1 VAAGTPP
8 KVIDDTG
15 EPPDELELPP
25 DEPELLPDELESP
38 PELDA
43 PLDVPELLDVPEP
56 LDELEPPLDEPPPL
70 LEDPPSAVGLDV
82 DGAESLLE
90 PPPEQA
96 VIQTSASRGKSAPNH
111 DPTRTLRLLTFVA
124 ARFLLI
130 PRPNPL
136 HFSIL

>member
-1 VAAGTPP
+1 
-8 KVIDDTG
+8 VIDGMG
-15 EPPDELELPP
+15 EPPDEVELPP

-43 PLDVPELLDVPEP
+43 PLDVPDPPLDVPELLDVPEP